1 MASSM
6 FPGMHRLSSL
16 PKMLRDTGPQ
26 CPRNKGA
33 GKRAL
38 LVGMKMEL
46 AHGLSVYVYIQGS
59 SWWMDRHSDRQE
71 HGRLIHE
78 KWGGQGQQ
86 YQVLPQ
92 NFRESQSSKFE
103 SGLPDG
109 FREGWDVFI

>member
-26 CPRNKGA
+26 CPRKKGA
-33 GKRAL
+33 GKKAL

-46 AHGLSVYVYIQGS
+46 AYGLSVYVYIQGS
-59 SWWMDRHSDRQE
+59 SWWVDRHSDRQE

-78 KWGGQGQQ
+78 KWGGQGRQ
-86 YQVLPQ
+86 YHVLPQ